1 MTQMTGGEVVAA
13 TLAKMGV
20 RHVFGIVSVH
30 NLPIYDALSL
40 RNDIEIVNVRHE
52 QAAAHAA
59 DAYSRASGELCVV
72 LTSTGPGA
80 VNALAGLYEAAFV
93 SSKVLM
99 ITGQIESR
107 FRGKGKG
114 FLHEHETQAE
124 MLKTICREVSSIRH
138 SEEISKEIARVA
150 DDIRF
155 GRPQP
160 GAVEIPIDLQ
170 YKMVDCEIVGSE
182 EVPALVPEES
192 LLKEAARQLSRAERP
207 IIWAGGGVNI
217 AGASKALTALAV
229 ALNAPV
235 MTTIEGRGSIPEDH
249 HLSLGF
255 CSDRPMMAE
264 AFEEADL
271 VLAVG
276 TRFQNYATKVW
287 TLPLPNLLIHIDADA
302 GVINRNYPSSLPIVG
317 DARLSLEG
325 ILGHVTGSSVD
336 IQFVDRVKKWKD
348 ADRDAL
354 LKEIGT
360 DHAAIV
366 SMIRTIL
373 PRDGRIVRDST
384 VPNYTWGNRLL
395 PILESRTSMRAAS
408 SAIGP
413 GLPMGIGAA
422 LGSGASTVVIQG
434 DGGLMLSIGELAT
447 CAEHQIPVIICVF
460 NDSGYGVLR
469 IIQDSV
475 YGHRHGTDLPKNDF
489 VKVAEGMG
497 VAAEHV
503 RGIDEF
509 EQAFSRA
516 VANPGPTLLDID
528 MDYLAPIT
536 FPLPAHQRKKSNDQL

>member
-13 TLAKMGV
+13 TLARIGV

-40 RNDIEIVNVRHE
+40 RRDIEIVNVRHE

-80 VNALAGLYEAAFV
+80 VNAVAGLYEAAFV

-124 MLKTICREVSSIRH
+124 MLRTICRQVSSIRH
-138 SEEISKEIARVA
+138 GEEISKEIARVA

-170 YKMVDCEIVGSE
+170 YKIVDSEIVGTR
-182 EVPALVPEES
+182 EVPSLVPDES
-192 LLKEAARQLSRAERP
+192 LLEEAARQLSKAERP

-217 AGASKALTALAV
+217 SDGAKALTALAET
-229 ALNAPV
+229 LGAPV

-249 HLSLGF
+249 DLSLGF
-255 CSDRPMMAE
+255 CSDRPLMAE

-287 TLPLPNLLIHIDADA
+287 TLPLPDHLIHIDADA
-302 GVINRNYPSSLPIVG
+302 GVINRNYQSSLPIVG

-325 ILGHVTGSSVD
+325 ILERLTGSSVD
-336 IQFVDRVKKWKD
+336 NQFVERLKKWKG
-348 ADRDAL
+348 ADQAEL
-354 LKEIGT
+354 LNEIGP

-366 SMIRTIL
+366 SIIRTIL

-395 PILESRTSMRAAS
+395 PILESRTSMRSAS

-413 GLPMGIGAA
+413 GLPLGIGAA
-422 LGSGASTVVIQG
+422 LGSGAPTVVIQG
-434 DGGLMLSIGELAT
+434 DGGLMLSIGELAA
-447 CAEHQIPVIICVF
+447 CAEHQIPVTICVF

-489 VKVAEGMG
+489 VKIAEGMG
-497 VAAEHV
+497 VEAEHV

-509 EQAFSRA
+509 EKAFARA
-516 VANPGPTLLDID
+516 ILNPGPTLLDID
-528 MDYLAPIT
+528 MSYLAPIT
-536 FPLPAHQRKKSNDQL
+536 FPLPAHQRKKSDEHL

>member
-40 RNDIEIVNVRHE
+40 RTDIEIVNVRHE

-229 ALNAPV
+229 ALDAPV

-348 ADRDAL
+348 ADREEL

-413 GLPMGIGAA
+413 GLPLGIGAA

-489 VKVAEGMG
+489 VKIAEGMG

-516 VANPGPTLLDID
+516 VATPGPTLLDID

>member
-229 ALNAPV
+229 ALDAPV

-348 ADRDAL
+348 ADREEL

-413 GLPMGIGAA
+413 GLPLGIGAA

-489 VKVAEGMG
+489 VKIAEGMG

-516 VANPGPTLLDID
+516 VATPGPTLLDID

>member
-1 MTQMTGGEVVAA
+1 MTGGEVVAA
-13 TLAKMGV
+13 TLAKIGV

-40 RNDIEIVNVRHE
+40 RDDIEIVNVRHE

-80 VNALAGLYEAAFV
+80 VNAVAGLYEAAFV

-348 ADRDAL
+348 ADREEL

-413 GLPMGIGAA
+413 GLPLGIGAA

-489 VKVAEGMG
+489 VKIAEGMG

>member
-13 TLAKMGV
+13 TLAKIGV

-40 RNDIEIVNVRHE
+40 RDDIEIVNVRHE

-80 VNALAGLYEAAFV
+80 VNAVAGLYEAAFV

-170 YKMVDCEIVGSE
+170 YKVVDCEIVGSE

-229 ALNAPV
+229 ALDAPV

-413 GLPMGIGAA
+413 GLPLGIGAA

-503 RGIDEF
+503 QGIDEF

>member
-348 ADRDAL
+348 ADREEL

-413 GLPMGIGAA
+413 GLPLGIGAA

-503 RGIDEF
+503 QGIDEF

>member
-1 MTQMTGGEVVAA
+1 MTGGEVVAA
-13 TLAKMGV
+13 TLAKIGV

-40 RNDIEIVNVRHE
+40 RDDIEIVNVRHE

-80 VNALAGLYEAAFV
+80 VNAVAGLYEAAFV

-229 ALNAPV
+229 ALDAPV

-348 ADRDAL
+348 ADREEL

-413 GLPMGIGAA
+413 GLPLGIGAA

-489 VKVAEGMG
+489 VKIAEGMG

-516 VANPGPTLLDID
+516 VATPGPTLLDID

>member
-1 MTQMTGGEVVAA
+1 M
-13 TLAKMGV
+13 
-20 RHVFGIVSVH
+20 
-30 NLPIYDALSL
+30 
-40 RNDIEIVNVRHE
+40 
-52 QAAAHAA
+52 
-59 DAYSRASGELCVV
+59 
-72 LTSTGPGA
+72 
-80 VNALAGLYEAAFV
+80 
-93 SSKVLM
+93 
-99 ITGQIESR
+99 
-107 FRGKGKG
+107 
-114 FLHEHETQAE
+114 
-124 MLKTICREVSSIRH
+124 
-138 SEEISKEIARVA
+138 
-150 DDIRF
+150 
-155 GRPQP
+155 
-160 GAVEIPIDLQ
+160 
-170 YKMVDCEIVGSE
+170 
-182 EVPALVPEES
+182 
-192 LLKEAARQLSRAERP
+192 
-207 IIWAGGGVNI
+207 
-217 AGASKALTALAV
+217 
-229 ALNAPV
+229 
-235 MTTIEGRGSIPEDH
+235 
-249 HLSLGF
+249 
-255 CSDRPMMAE
+255 
-264 AFEEADL
+264 
-271 VLAVG
+271 
-276 TRFQNYATKVW
+276 
-287 TLPLPNLLIHIDADA
+287 
-302 GVINRNYPSSLPIVG
+302 PIVG

-348 ADRDAL
+348 ADREEL

-413 GLPMGIGAA
+413 GLPLGIGAA

-489 VKVAEGMG
+489 VKIAEGMG

-516 VANPGPTLLDID
+516 VATPGPTLLDID

>member
-229 ALNAPV
+229 ALDAPV

-413 GLPMGIGAA
+413 GLPLGIGAA

-489 VKVAEGMG
+489 VKIAEGMG